1 MIDLL
6 YKLCSIPA
14 VSGREEKLRDF
25 IISQIEGYAEYSVD
39 PNGNLICFKKGKK
52 RPQKKVMADAH
63 IDEVGIIAS
72 FITSEG
78 FVKFQ
83 TVGGIDPAVMLA
95 RKVIFENGTV
105 GVVGMKPVHLLSADE
120 KKAMPKIDSLYIDI
134 GASTKEEA
142 EAQVSVGDT
151 AAFYSCPA
159 ALGAEKLLARGIDDR
174 AGVAVLISILKLDA
188 EYDFY
193 ATFTVQEE
201 VGLRGAK
208 TAAYTVSPDAA
219 VILESTTAADLY
231 GVAEDKKV
239 CRLGEGPA
247 ISFMDRTTLYNKK
260 LFDFANG
267 IDIPHQVKE
276 FVSGGNNAGSVHLSK
291 SGVPTITVS
300 LPTRYIHS
308 PSCVASLRDLGDMQR
323 YSIALIEA
331 LASGEVL

>member
-1 MIDLL
+1 MLELL
-6 YKLCSIPA
+6 KKLCSIPS
-14 VSGREEKLRDF
+14 VSGREDALRKF
-25 IISQIEGYAEYSVD
+25 IISQIEGYAEFSVD
-39 PNGNLICFKKGKK
+39 PMGNLICFKAGKK
-52 RPQKKVMADAH
+52 PAAKKVMVDAH
-63 IDEVGIIAS
+63 MDEVGIIAS
-72 FITSEG
+72 GISSDG

-95 RKVIFENGTV
+95 RKVVFENGTE

-120 KKAMPKIDSLYIDI
+120 KKTMPKADSLYIDI
-134 GASTKEEA
+134 GAASKEEA
-142 EAQVSVGDT
+142 EGMVSVGDT
-151 AAFYSCPA
+151 AVFYSEPTL
-159 ALGAEKLLARGIDDR
+159 LGENLLARGIDDK
-174 AGVAVLISILKLDA
+174 AGIAVLINLLKSDA

-208 TAAYTVSPDAA
+208 TAAFTVSPDAA

-239 CRLGEGPA
+239 CLLGRGPA
-247 ISFMDRTTLYNKK
+247 ISFMDRSTLYNKQ

-276 FVSGGNNAGSVHLSK
+276 YVSGGNNAGAVHLSK
-291 SGVPTITVS
+291 SGVPTVTVS

-308 PSCVASLRDLGDMQR
+308 PSCVASLRDLSDMQR
-323 YSIALIEA
+323 YSLALIEA